1 VAYSTPAERLWVR
14 EAYILNSMS
23 DIPRHLTAAL
33 GDRYILEREIGAG
46 GMATVYLARDVRH
59 RRSVAVKVVRPG
71 LGGREGLERFLREIE
86 LAARLQHPHILPV
99 FDSGAVDDGAG
110 SPVPYFVMPYVEG
123 ETLRQRLQRE
133 TRLPVESAV
142 TLAAEVADALAYA
155 HGQGVVH
162 RDIKPENILLSGGH
176 AVVADFGVARALEQ
190 GTSDSVPESTRLTR
204 AGIAIGTPLYMS
216 PEQATGEAV
225 DARADQYSLGCVL
238 YEMLAGE
245 PPFTGPTHQSVI
257 ARSLSAPRP
266 RVSRVRPEVPPELDQ
281 VVVRTM
287 ALEPAGRYDTM
298 AAMST
303 ALRSARSA
311 PSRSARR
318 TLIGGGAVAL
328 IAAALV
334 GAWLASR
341 RPAGKV
347 APAAETLAVLPFHTS
362 GPGMEFLSEGM
373 MDLLAT
379 NLRGVGGITTVE
391 PRAVLREWGSSRGAD
406 DLTRALAVGR
416 DLDAGSVLLGS
427 AVSAGG
433 RVRLAADLY
442 SIGGERLGRA
452 QVDGPVDS
460 VLPVV
465 DRLSLALLRDVWRS
479 KEPIPNLRLA
489 SLTTDS
495 IDALRSYLQG
505 ERYYRRL
512 DWDSALVAYTRA
524 VEADSTFA
532 LAHLRRAQVFGWTSG
547 YGNKEA
553 QEAVAAG
560 VRFGG
565 RLPARD
571 RRLLVGYRLFDEGK
585 PAAIDSLRA
594 FVGTYPDDVEGW
606 YMLGESMFHIQSYRP
621 SPPESVMAV
630 FDSVLRRDSTL
641 FPALLHPLDL
651 VLLYRDSLRYRRY
664 FSSFEHSAPPAKVMA
679 MRAAAAN
686 IWGPPP
692 TDKALLAG
700 LAEHASWT
708 IQAAFSSY
716 QRAEATSDTVL
727 RLFNRVQDVS
737 PPSPVLLGRALPVR
751 AHVLA
756 GMGRWREARVV
767 LDSLQSIEPRKAG
780 GIAAWAVVLGLTPP
794 RSSSVLDSVVRS
806 NPPGPEAAYGNA
818 MLHVVR
824 GQLAEG
830 RRLLARELSRDSAA
844 VPANIRG
851 LMMAGDGW
859 AMLLEGDTLGGIRRM
874 RAGLDLSAAPN
885 EESAFPRLQ
894 LALAMAA
901 RPETRPEG
909 IRWLRYGFETMPLYK
924 PLTFLAL
931 GRAYEAAGQPDSAA
945 QSYSRFL
952 KLWDKADPELQGRV
966 SDAREALQ
974 EITRERA
981 GTR

>member
-1 VAYSTPAERLWVR
+1 
-14 EAYILNSMS
+14 MS
-23 DIPRHLTAAL
+23 DLPRHLTAAL
-33 GDRYILEREIGAG
+33 GDRYTLEREIGAG
-46 GMATVYLARDVRH
+46 GMATVYLARDARH

-86 LAARLQHPHILPV
+86 LVARLQHPHILPV
-99 FDSGAVDDGAG
+99 FDSGAVDDGTG

-133 TRLPVESAV
+133 KRLPVETAV

-162 RDIKPENILLSGGH
+162 RDVKPENILLSGGH

-190 GTSDSVPESTRLTR
+190 GTSAESVPESTRLTR

-245 PPFTGPTHQSVI
+245 PPFTGPTHQSII

-266 RVSRVRPEVPPELDQ
+266 RVSRVRPEVSPELEQ

-287 ALEPAGRYDTM
+287 ALEPAGRYQDM
-298 AAMST
+298 AEM
-303 ALRSARSA
+303 SARLRAARGA

-318 TLIGGGAVAL
+318 RLVMGGAVAL
-328 IAAALV
+328 VAAALA

-341 RPAGKV
+341 GTGGKV

-362 GPGMEFLSEGM
+362 GPGVEFLSEGM

-391 PRAVLREWGSSRGAD
+391 PRAVLREWGSSRGAN

-416 DLDAGSVLLGS
+416 DLNAGAVVLGS

-452 QVDGPVDS
+452 QVDGPADS

-524 VEADSTFA
+524 VESDSTFA

-553 QEAVAAG
+553 HEAVAAG
-560 VRFGG
+560 VRFGS

-606 YMLGESMFHIQSYRP
+606 YLLGESMFHIQSYRP
-621 SPPESVMAV
+621 SPPESVTAV

-651 VLLYRDSLRYRRY
+651 ALLYRDSVRYRRY
-664 FSSFEHSAPPAKVMA
+664 FSGFEHSGPPAKVTA
-679 MRAAAAN
+679 MRTAAAAV
-686 IWGPPP
+686 WGPPP
-692 TDKALLAG
+692 ADKALLAA
-700 LAEHASWT
+700 LAEQASWV

-716 QRAEATSDTVL
+716 QRPEATSDTVL
-727 RLFNRVQDVS
+727 RLFTRAQDVS
-737 PPSPVLLGRALPVR
+737 PQSPLLLSRALSVR
-751 AHVLA
+751 AQTLA
-756 GMGRWREARVV
+756 GTGRWREARVL
-767 LDSLQSIEPRKAG
+767 LDSLRPIEPRKAA
-780 GIAAWAVVLGLTPP
+780 GIEGWAVVLGLTPP
-794 RSSSVLDSVVRS
+794 RSSSMLDSLVRS
-806 NPPGPEAAYGNA
+806 TPPGPEAAYAGA

-824 GQLAEG
+824 GQLGEG
-830 RRLLARELSRDSAA
+830 RRLLARELSPDSAA
-844 VPANIRG
+844 VPPNIRG

-859 AMLLEGDTLGGIRRM
+859 AALLQGDSLGGIRRM
-874 RAGLDLSAAPN
+874 RSGLELSAAPN
-885 EESAFPRLQ
+885 EESAFARLQ
-894 LALAMAA
+894 LALALASRA
-901 RPETRPEG
+901 DTRAEG

-924 PLTFLAL
+924 PLTILAL
-931 GRAYEAAGQPDSAA
+931 GRAYDAAGQRDSSSQA
-945 QSYSRFL
+945 YSRFL
-952 KLWDKADPELQGRV
+952 KLWNKADPELQGRV
-966 SDAREALQ
+966 SEAKEGLQ
-974 EITRERA
+974 EITRERT
-981 GTR
+981 GKQ